1 MNFRLWLEEEEENDG
16 EYWVLSQDLPVIKD
30 KLEKLNRRATKL
42 GMPPVTMD
50 ILGKKVFKE
59 PGPKGGIQTV
69 ERTQVRLVG
78 AAPKLKGWTGNTATW

>member
-42 GMPPVTMD
+42 GEPSERLPGIGAGVLPYFPVSVPEAS
-50 ILGKKVFKE
+50 GE
-59 PGPKGGIQTV
+59 
-69 ERTQVRLVG
+69 
-78 AAPKLKGWTGNTATW
+78 